1 MHIAILG
8 GTGDI
13 GEGLALRW
21 ATDTDHGVLV
31 GSRDADRA
39 REAARGYLAELD
51 DRGIDAAVSG
61 FANEEAADRA
71 DVIVLAVPPYVV
83 TDTIEAIEAAIG
95 DAVLVSPAVGLGRDE
110 SGFHHDPPPAGSVTA
125 HAAKAAP
132 EDAVVVGTFH
142 NLPAARLAN
151 LDADLGLDTPVVGAP
166 GPAKETVLELVNAIE
181 GLRGLDAGG
190 VGNAPEAEGMVPL
203 LLNVAVNED
212 LADTGIAFR

>member
-51 DRGIDAAVSG
+51 DRGIDATVSG

-132 EDAVVVGTFH
+132 EDTA
-142 NLPAARLAN
+142 
-151 LDADLGLDTPVVGAP
+151 VVGAP